1 MYSITLKLIIK
12 LLIKILYIITKV
24 SERQFNHL
32 FNICSLSRP
41 IIIVFVV
48 VRNLQLDITC
58 EPLGASCRQCN
69 FFISP
74 NADRFGLNILL
85 IICLRKYQILN
96 ILFFQQDLARIHIND
111 AETCQGIPATG

>member
-1 MYSITLKLIIK
+1 MNPWVLAVDNAI
-12 LLIKILYIITKV
+12 
-24 SERQFNHL
+24 
-32 FNICSLSRP
+32 
-41 IIIVFVV
+41 
-48 VRNLQLDITC
+48 
-58 EPLGASCRQCN
+58 

-111 AETCQGIPATG
+111 AETC